1 MIPAN
6 FYPNKPQLGYKKTI
20 VSMQKVADYL
30 NTTNYPV
37 EVKRAT
43 YVILG
48 IESGDGQH
56 GINNNYCGAQAD
68 SGKWPGKYDEF
79 IVGTVLQYENGTGKL
94 RRFLAFS
101 GYTASI
107 MFLADRLQHRGIYIG
122 GATYKIVKMTPR
134 SPAELALAYT
144 REWVTGNP
152 KANLDLNMLNAV
164 VSRYK
169 ETTKLLL

>member
-6 FYPNKPQLGYKKTI
+6 FYPGKPQLGYKKTI
-20 VSMQKVADYL
+20 VSLEKVADYL
-30 NTTNYPV
+30 NTTGYPV

-43 YVILG
+43 YVIFG
-48 IESGDGQH
+48 IESGNGQH

-68 SGKWPGKYDEF
+68 SGKWPGKYDGF

-101 GYTASI
+101 DYTASI
-107 MFLADRLQHRGIYIG
+107 MFLADRLLHRGIYIG
-122 GATYKIVKMTPR
+122 GTTYKIVKMTPQ

-144 REWVTGNP
+144 REWITGNP
-152 KANLDLNMLNAV
+152 KSNLDLNILKAV
-164 VSRYK
+164 VSRYNDAK
-169 ETTKLLL
+169 KALG

>member
-1 MIPAN
+1 ME
-6 FYPNKPQLGYKKTI
+6 
-20 VSMQKVADYL
+20 KVADYL
-30 NTTNYPV
+30 NTSRYPL

-101 GYTASI
+101 DYTASI
-107 MFLADRLQHRGIYIG
+107 MFLADRLQHRGIYTG
-122 GATYKIVKMTPR
+122 GATYKIVKMTPAT
-134 SPAELALAYT
+134 PAELELTYT

-152 KANLDLNMLNAV
+152 KAMLNLNILNAV

-169 ETTKLLL
+169 EAIKALD